1 MAALPAILAVRI
13 GLACSL
19 AGQAA
24 SVDPPPAAS
33 PPIAEGPVR
42 VDPAVSFRV
51 RLAPA
56 DGGRS
61 ERFESGPWSGFGL
74 DGLFHGSSILAW
86 TSILPPD
93 RLRAGRHL
101 LDRAGMGRDPAA
113 TAYLAVALGSISDD
127 EIARR
132 AFEEASALAGERS
145 SEVRAAIAG
154 RVAEERRRRED
165 RRRAEEAVA
174 MESGRPHL
182 HVDDASIP
190 VTVDPALVAP
200 TIESQRRRLDDA
212 IDGSG
217 LEVVPTGLSI
227 VAASGS
233 LEEVSRVGVRLDRLV
248 ERCARTAGLPLGARP
263 FTGSLVLVA
272 PKTEDD
278 ARLLLA
284 TLFDREWPQA
294 DASVLVQ
301 SSSGPWAIVRP
312 PSAMDLSA
320 LVKAGLAEDED
331 AARTLWRHVEEAR
344 VAARAVLLN
353 IHGGRRVPA
362 WLIEG
367 FAEAAAASLV
377 PGSPVELVRRPRAID
392 RIRRGLSSSS
402 LLGADPDGPDFGEAG
417 AARDLSLVLVQRLL
431 ERDSSTFPGLVA
443 DLKGGRDLDTAFRR
457 RTGLGLEAW
466 LSDSDDWFLYND

>member
-1 MAALPAILAVRI
+1 
-13 GLACSL
+13 
-19 AGQAA
+19 
-24 SVDPPPAAS
+24 
-33 PPIAEGPVR
+33 
-42 VDPAVSFRV
+42 
-51 RLAPA
+51 
-56 DGGRS
+56 
-61 ERFESGPWSGFGL
+61 
-74 DGLFHGSSILAW
+74 
-86 TSILPPD
+86 
-93 RLRAGRHL
+93 
-101 LDRAGMGRDPAA
+101 MGRDPAA

-248 ERCARTAGLPLGARP
+248 ERCARTAGLPVGARP

>member
-1 MAALPAILAVRI
+1 MAVLPAILAVRI

-19 AGQAA
+19 AGPAA
-24 SVDPPPAAS
+24 SVDPPTEAS

-56 DGGRS
+56 EDDRAD
-61 ERFESGPWSGFGL
+61 RFESGPWDGFGL
-74 DGLFHGSSILAW
+74 DGLFQGSSILAW

-132 AFEEASALAGERS
+132 ALEEASAIAGERS

-154 RVAEERRRRED
+154 RVAEERRRLED

-190 VTVDPALVAP
+190 VTVDPALVAS

-227 VAASGS
+227 VAAAGS

-248 ERCARTAGLPLGARP
+248 ERCARTAGLPVGARP

-272 PKTEDD
+272 PTTEDD

-312 PSAMDLSA
+312 PSAMDISA
-320 LVKAGLAEDED
+320 LMKAGLVEDED

-377 PGSPVELVRRPRAID
+377 IESPVELVRRPRAID
-392 RIRRGLSSSS
+392 RIRRGLSSGS

-443 DLKGGRDLDTAFRR
+443 DLKSGRDLDTAFRR
-457 RTGLGLEAW
+457 RTGLGFEAW